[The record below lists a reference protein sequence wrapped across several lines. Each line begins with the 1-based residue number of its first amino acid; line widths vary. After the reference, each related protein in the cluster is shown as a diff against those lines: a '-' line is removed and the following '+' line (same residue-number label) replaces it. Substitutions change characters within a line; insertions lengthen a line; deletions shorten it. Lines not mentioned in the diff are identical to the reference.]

1 MVKVGHG
8 CDQDRAPGTD
18 CITQL
23 PQGTFPTFTG
33 AGRFLVVP
41 RQSQSRFYILGELG
55 AEAPMRASR
64 VQAVSVTSVVV
75 SLELVGAPGE
85 VVEITVV
92 DALGLG
98 SNLAPGT
105 KWVVM
110 KKQTIVVARGHCQT
124 QLRRDLAEGTSL
136 TSALPSL
143 HYLTSSATAP
153 ARPRA
158 PPATTPSAA
167 PPSRSAH
174 RRQGQCTPGR

>member
-1 MVKVGHG
+1 MPGKNRKSPEKNKLAPFEIENRGASYIGQGHGKQRKLAQVGHG
-8 CDQDRAPGTD
+8 CGQDRAPGTD

-75 SLELVGAPGE
+75 SLELVGTPGE

-110 KKQTIVVARGHCQT
+110 KKQTTLSRAGSARLSFG
-124 QLRRDLAEGTSL
+124 EI
-136 TSALPSL
+136 
-143 HYLTSSATAP
+143 
-153 ARPRA
+153 
-158 PPATTPSAA
+158 
-167 PPSRSAH
+167 
-174 RRQGQCTPGR
+174 

>member
-1 MVKVGHG
+1 MTNSSQPYLDSVGTRSTLWTYTLNITTRLSEPLALQQSDFAPASQKGFEQFGVVKVGHG

-75 SLELVGAPGE
+75 SLELVGTPGE

-110 KKQTIVVARGHCQT
+110 KKRATMSRAGTARLSFG
-124 QLRRDLAEGTSL
+124 EI
-136 TSALPSL
+136 
-143 HYLTSSATAP
+143 
-153 ARPRA
+153 
-158 PPATTPSAA
+158 
-167 PPSRSAH
+167 
-174 RRQGQCTPGR
+174 